1 MRTAHLP
8 KMREMLSKF
17 YEGRERHPIL
27 KEPKSSD
34 DLKGLEEY
42 WTPFFQVMV
51 DSALE
56 AVKTNDKVVITV
68 ASAFKIERN
77 YVMNKLKEGGA
88 KHVTLLYLDMNE
100 DVKIEG
106 LYHRSVKQAR
116 AAGVPLVDWM
126 KVLGYDGD
134 NDDLSMDEFKS
145 FMSNGSTLNMT
156 VFDGPPSYA
165 VVVDVTGRDVTAIDG
180 VDAVLGLQRSGEESY
195 DEIVKKV
202 VARDHKRDAETPY
215 SIALFPEIEAEVVE
229 ALMNAKSEEEKKQ
242 IKRRASSLI
251 GMELMMNRLS
261 ITSTSSDTSN
271 MHDKVRGMRR
281 SSLIK
286 TGKIE

>member
-1 MRTAHLP
+1 
-8 KMREMLSKF
+8 MRETISKGI
-17 YEGRERHPIL
+17 EGQERHPNL

-34 DLKGLEEY
+34 DLKGFEEY
-42 WTPFFQVMV
+42 WTPLFQVMV

-56 AVKTNDKVVITV
+56 AAKTNDKVVITF
-68 ASAFKIERN
+68 ASAFKIQRDF
-77 YVMNKLKEGGA
+77 VMNKLKEGGA

-100 DVKIEG
+100 DKKIEG
-106 LYHRSVKQAR
+106 LYHRSVIQAR
-116 AAGVPLVDWM
+116 AAGVSLVDWVR
-126 KVLGYDGD
+126 VLGYDGD
-134 NDDLSMDEFKS
+134 GDDLSMDEFKS
-145 FMSNGSTLNMT
+145 FMYNGGKLNMT
-156 VFDGPPSYA
+156 LFDSPPSYA
-165 VVVDVTGRDVTAIDG
+165 AVVDVTGRDVTAIDG

-215 SIALFPEIEAEVVE
+215 SIELFPEINAEVAE
-229 ALMNAKSEEEKKQ
+229 ALANAKSEEEKKQ

-261 ITSTSSDTSN
+261 ITSTSSGTSN
-271 MHDKVRGMRR
+271 MSDKVRGMRR

-286 TGKIE
+286 TGKIK